1 MLKESV
7 SATYTNE
14 RKCLS
19 SIISYSFKYIIY
31 IKILCCKNKK
41 NILCGNAFCIKKS
54 NYGIR
59 Y

>member
-19 SIISYSFKYIIY
+19 SIISYSFSYTIY
-31 IKILCCKNKK
+31 ILKFYAAKIRKIFYAETHLALKNL
-41 NILCGNAFCIKKS
+41 IME
-54 NYGIR
+54 
-59 Y
+59 